1 MAAYREYMDDLDRE
15 VGFQLAHGGKN
26 VDELQRKQI
35 EHLTKHVRVLWNHI
49 ERLEAALAVTQ
60 KPAAPVTK
68 ELSLASMTS
77 VALRAGAASIVLKA
91 DGTIQIKGKD
101 ITIDGSGKVTAKAAS
116 DMTLKGSRIL
126 QN

>member
-15 VGFQLAHGGKN
+15 VGIQLAFGGKN

-60 KPAAPVTK
+60 KPAVPVTK

-77 VALRAGAASIVLKA
+77 VALRAGSASIILKA

-101 ITIDGSGKVTAKAAS
+101 ITIEGSGKVTAKAAGEV
-116 DMTLKGSRIL
+116 TLKGSRIL